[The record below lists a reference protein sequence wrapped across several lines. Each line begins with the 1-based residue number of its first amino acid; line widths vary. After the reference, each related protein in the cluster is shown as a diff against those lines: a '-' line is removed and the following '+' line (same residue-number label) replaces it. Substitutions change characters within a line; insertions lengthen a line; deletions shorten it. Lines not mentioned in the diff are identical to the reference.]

1 MAAPMAP
8 AAAATATAAASS
20 AEAGYTRAPRPP
32 AAAPPSLS
40 ERLRPFVVGG
50 AAGVTGW
57 LFIHPA
63 DVIKTRQQTA
73 PPGGAA
79 PAATAAATT
88 TATAAATTT
97 TPAAAATA
105 PAAVATPSRPA
116 PPPLSTAATAATA
129 AAPAGGAPPAAG
141 AAATVAT
148 TAGAVRPLG
157 PIATGRSIVAAGGPS
172 ALYTGLS
179 AALTRQ
185 LTYTTL
191 RLGLYATLRSA
202 VVGDGADAPP
212 PSLTQ
217 KLGIGL
223 AAGGAAAAA
232 CCPVEVAMVRMYADG
247 SLPPAARRNYAH
259 VGSALRR
266 MWAEEGAATLWR
278 GAQPTVAR
286 ACVVSAVQLG
296 TYDQAKQV
304 YAGWGAADGVGLH
317 LASSLTSGL
326 AYSIVSL
333 PIDIAKS
340 KQQFQHREARSGG
353 GDAGA
358 GAKGELKYR
367 GLAQTVARVAREEG
381 LRKLYAGFGMYFV
394 RCGGHT
400 VGMFLAYEQLNRL
413 WGKAFGGG

>member
-1 MAAPMAP
+1 MSAPTTP
-8 AAAATATAAASS
+8 ATS
-20 AEAGYTRAPRPP
+20 AEASRPEASP
-32 AAAPPSLS
+32 PSPAPPSPAGLS

-73 PPGGAA
+73 PPGGGARTAASTATATAA
-79 PAATAAATT
+79 PAAA
-88 TATAAATTT
+88 
-97 TPAAAATA
+97 PAAAPTA
-105 PAAVATPSRPA
+105 
-116 PPPLSTAATAATA
+116 
-129 AAPAGGAPPAAG
+129 APPASAP
-141 AAATVAT
+141 TVAT
-148 TAGAVRPLG
+148 SPRPGTSPLSMTTAGTSTVTATPRGGVHPLG

-185 LTYTTL
+185 VTYTTL
-191 RLGLYATLRSA
+191 RLGLYATFRSA
-202 VVGDGADAPP
+202 VVGDDATGNTPP
-212 PSLTQ
+212 PSLAQ

-223 AAGGAAAAA
+223 AAGGLAAAA

-247 SLPPAARRNYAH
+247 ALPPAVRRNYSN

-304 YAGWGAADGVGLH
+304 YAGWGAPEGVGLH

-340 KQQFQHREARSGG
+340 KQQFQHREGG
-353 GDAGA
+353 GGGSAPG
-358 GAKGELKYR
+358 GELKYR
-367 GLAQTVARVAREEG
+367 GLAQTVVRVAREEG

-413 WGKAFGGG
+413 WGKAFGEGGG